1 MYTKKWLTA
10 AETSEQLRFSEAT
23 LRRLRQRGILK
34 FGVHCRRK
42 FAGNNNSPI
51 LYDIEVCEEALLERD
66 ARDARTLELARG

>member
-1 MYTKKWLTA
+1 MYTRKWLTA
-10 AETSEQLRFSEAT
+10 AKTSEQLRFSEAT
-23 LRRLRQRGILK
+23 LRRLRQRGIFK

-51 LYDIEVCEEALLERD
+51 LYDIEVCEAALLERD

>member
-1 MYTKKWLTA
+1 MYTRKWLTA
-10 AETSEQLRFSEAT
+10 AETSEQLSFSEAT
-23 LRRLRQRGILK
+23 LRRLRQRGIFI

>member
-1 MYTKKWLTA
+1 MYTRKWLTA

-23 LRRLRQRGILK
+23 LRRLRQRGIFK

>member
-10 AETSEQLRFSEAT
+10 AETSEQLSFSEAT
-23 LRRLRQRGILK
+23 LRRLRQRGIFI

-51 LYDIEVCEEALLERD
+51 LYNIEVCEEALLERD
-66 ARDARTLELARG
+66 RREARTLELARG

>member
-1 MYTKKWLTA
+1 MYTRKWLTA

-23 LRRLRQRGILK
+23 LRRLRQRGIFK

-51 LYDIEVCEEALLERD
+51 LYDIELCEEALLERD

>member
-1 MYTKKWLTA
+1 MYSKKWLTA

-23 LRRLRQRGILK
+23 LRRLRQRGIFK
-34 FGVHCRRK
+34 AGVHYRRK

-51 LYDIEVCEEALLERD
+51 LYNYEVCEEALLERD